1 MASESKIKFSLSSDY
16 DGKGFQAGLKA
27 LDDTSKASA
36 RASDGVQKLAQA
48 AQGING
54 PIGEASQKVSGFA
67 GTLKNVWQ
75 SVANLPGPLK
85 IVALA
90 VASLGTGIK
99 LGMDVAAKRAEEA
112 RERIER
118 AANALQAGIKSRLSW
133 LRNKMDEDLAAMR
146 DGIKNTI
153 AEFDKLI
160 GRVNKVNSAKAQV
173 TVAEAGGR
181 MAQLNSQRAQ
191 ELAGISDE
199 AERAIV
205 QARWAEKIALE
216 ERNEIIRQNTANEKE
231 ADRNLKNA
239 QDRRT
244 MLEGLVS
251 EAKKAVA
258 LAEEDAANAAKTG
271 TKDLKPFNDRV
282 QQARANLA
290 TVEEQLADQ
299 NVAVTV
305 AQENRKAILQQGDN
319 ALVENET
326 KLVELSEA
334 TQRLIDATEKNAKAK
349 EANTEK
355 TKLQSSIMDIQSQ
368 TASKVATI
376 DELIK
381 AAQKNL
387 QEIGKAQDRT
397 RAGMAK
403 DKEVHHGIGGEG
415 FRYDTDANGLPSDL
429 AGWERAQRY
438 AQRADRDNARASRAA
453 SANEKQLRN
462 LLDKVDKGKP
472 LTDHERNRLE
482 KLRNWDKE
490 RNGKQREEARIKK
503 LQEERDKLQ
512 KEANEAIKQIR
523 DKMDALT
530 IK

>member
-258 LAEEDAANAAKTG
+258 LAEEKFSA
-271 TKDLKPFNDRV
+271 FC
-282 QQARANLA
+282 
-290 TVEEQLADQ
+290 
-299 NVAVTV
+299 
-305 AQENRKAILQQGDN
+305 
-319 ALVENET
+319 AL
-326 KLVELSEA
+326 
-334 TQRLIDATEKNAKAK
+334 
-349 EANTEK
+349 
-355 TKLQSSIMDIQSQ
+355 SI
-368 TASKVATI
+368 
-376 DELIK
+376 
-381 AAQKNL
+381 
-387 QEIGKAQDRT
+387 
-397 RAGMAK
+397 
-403 DKEVHHGIGGEG
+403 
-415 FRYDTDANGLPSDL
+415 
-429 AGWERAQRY
+429 
-438 AQRADRDNARASRAA
+438 
-453 SANEKQLRN
+453 
-462 LLDKVDKGKP
+462 
-472 LTDHERNRLE
+472 
-482 KLRNWDKE
+482 
-490 RNGKQREEARIKK
+490 
-503 LQEERDKLQ
+503 
-512 KEANEAIKQIR
+512 
-523 DKMDALT
+523 
-530 IK
+530 